1 MRQEAH
7 EDSSRDH
14 FVVSASWLTR
24 RPDALFGPLFV
35 LAFFEVF
42 VLQRAFSSGFEH
54 LFSACVFRFCFFVDF
69 GCVAMLLFSVPQLLL
84 FLARFM
90 LEGPF

>member
-54 LFSACVFRFCFFVDF
+54 LFSACVFRFCF
-69 GCVAMLLFSVPQLLL
+69 LLILGALRCCSF
-84 FLARFM
+84 RFHNCC
-90 LEGPF
+90 FF